1 MLTVSLLLSAISAF
15 SAAPTISFAD
25 VVADAPAEEISYFAE
40 NNILDWD
47 DYELH
52 LQQNPVLLAQGSNG
66 NGDSS
71 DSPSA
76 SLAISNLSTHLS
88 RYFSSYIWFRNA
100 SKSSETSK
108 VTGHVPINV
117 QDDSYFEEEL
127 QAAIAR
133 ANLEE
138 TTNYGGCGP
147 IAAIGALD
155 YFARYLGYTE
165 IIDDVMDSEKRISL
179 ATEVMSNTHYSIFG
193 SEDSSTVWPKDYV
206 KAFNAV
212 AKDRGLS
219 IRASNKTSLL
229 GGRET
234 EFWSDIVD
242 SINNG
247 LPVTMFTGP
256 ASGDG
261 SFANHYTT
269 VFGYETWAGI
279 PREGGSRIE
288 KTFLKA
294 NLNYSETDACYCDSK
309 ILNYI
314 YSGIITY
321 NLHYD
326 ASYSFSAS
334 DFAEEFVN
342 DSGGGQYFYSPVNQ
356 SVSLTNGMAL
366 QTTRLRTSYIEN
378 QYLVMSPKRQDAGA
392 AYLDIAFPTKV
403 SRISFDASIWSL
415 KEDIN
420 DEEFKIQYYDNGW
433 HDHLQMDLDALNLKE
448 NPDRYVALFPKD
460 TTRIR
465 FYATH
470 SNPTGDR
477 NKGRICLDNFE
488 VRYNA
493 TQVEA

>member
-25 VVADAPAEEISYFAE
+25 VIVNAPAEEIAYFAE

-47 DYELH
+47 DYELN
-52 LQQNPVLLAQGSNG
+52 LQQNPILLARE
-66 NGDSS
+66 SS
-71 DSPSA
+71 DSDGSPSA
-76 SLAISNLSTHLS
+76 SLAITNLSRHLS
-88 RYFSSYIWFRNA
+88 HYFPSYAWSCNA

-108 VTGHVPINV
+108 VAGHIPINM
-117 QDDSYFEEEL
+117 QEDSYSEEEL
-127 QAAIAR
+127 QAAIVR
-133 ANLEE
+133 ASLEE

-155 YFARYLGYTE
+155 YFARYLGYAE
-165 IIDDVMDSEKRISL
+165 IIDDVDNEEKRISL

-234 EFWSDIVD
+234 EFWNDVVAN
-242 SINNG
+242 INEG

-294 NLNYSETDACYCDSK
+294 YLNYPRTSAYYCDSS

-321 NLHYD
+321 DLNYD
-326 ASYSFSAS
+326 ESYSFTAS

-342 DSGGGQYFYSPVNQ
+342 DSGGGQYFYSPINQ
-356 SVSLTNGMAL
+356 SVSLTNGMTL

-378 QYLVMSPKRQDAGA
+378 QYLVMSPKRQDAGT
-392 AYLDIAFPTKV
+392 AYLDITFPTKA
-403 SRISFDASIWSL
+403 SRISFNASIWGL

-420 DEEFKIQYYDNGW
+420 SEELKIQYYDNGW
-433 HDHLQMDLDALNLKE
+433 HDHIQMDLDGLNLKE
-448 NPDRYVALFPKD
+448 SPDNYIVLFPKD
-460 TTRIR
+460 TTRVR
-465 FYATH
+465 FYVTH

>member
-1 MLTVSLLLSAISAF
+1 MVAVSLLLSAISAF
-15 SAAPTISFAD
+15 SAAPTISFTD
-25 VVADAPAEEISYFAE
+25 VVANTPAEEISYFAE

-47 DYELH
+47 DYEHH
-52 LQQNPVLLAQGSNG
+52 LQQNPVLLAHESDG
-66 NGDSS
+66 NDDSS
-71 DSPSA
+71 KSPSA
-76 SLAISNLSTHLS
+76 SLAITNLSKHLS
-88 RYFSSYIWFRNA
+88 RYFPSYIWSRNA
-100 SKSSETSK
+100 LKSSEISK

-117 QDDSYFEEEL
+117 QKDDYPKEEIL
-127 QAAIAR
+127 TAITR
-133 ANLEE
+133 AGLEE
-138 TTNYGGCGP
+138 TTSYGGCGP

-165 IIDDVMDSEKRISL
+165 IIDDVTDSEKRISL
-179 ATEVMSNTHYSIFG
+179 AMEVMSNTHYSIFG

-212 AKDRGLS
+212 TKDRGLS

-234 EFWSDIVD
+234 EFWNDVVAN
-242 SINNG
+242 INEG

-321 NLHYD
+321 DLHYD
-326 ASYSFSAS
+326 ESYSFAAS

-342 DSGGGQYFYSPVNQ
+342 DSGGGQYFFSPMSEN
-356 SVSLTNGMAL
+356 VSLTNGMTL
-366 QTTRLRTSYIEN
+366 QTTRLRTSYVEN
-378 QYLVMSPKRQDAGA
+378 QYLVMSPKRQDAGT
-392 AYLDIAFPTKV
+392 AYLDITFTTKV

-415 KEDIN
+415 KEGIN
-420 DEEFKIQYYDNGW
+420 DEAFKIQYYDNGW
-433 HDHLQMDLDALNLKE
+433 HDHLQMDLDGFNLKE
-448 NPDRYVALFPKD
+448 SPDNYIVLFPKE

-465 FYATH
+465 FYVTH

-477 NKGRICLDNFE
+477 NKGRICLDNFK

-493 TQVEA
+493 TQAEA